1 MKFKIKSMY
10 KLALLGFL
18 LVLAPIVSA
27 EIQVRQIAFLGN
39 SVPNNSDNVTLQWVF
54 NPTVAQQLGCFSFR
68 GTNADFS

>member
-54 NPTVAQQLGCFSFR
+54 NPTVAQQLG
-68 GTNADFS
+68 